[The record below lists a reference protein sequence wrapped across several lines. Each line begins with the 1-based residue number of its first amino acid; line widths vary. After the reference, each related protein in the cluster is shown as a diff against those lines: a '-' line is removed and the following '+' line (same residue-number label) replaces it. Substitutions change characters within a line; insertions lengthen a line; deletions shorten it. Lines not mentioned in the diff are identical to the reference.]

1 MEVVIFRDDKACFGS
16 IGCTHEQDAKKMSTM
31 EDRQYRTSDLYYAA
45 FLKVA
50 GVRFMETTRVN
61 GRVFFIFEVQEGLRD
76 LKNQYYSRTAKVPAL
91 TYADEVKTMKTLT
104 YADRG

>member
-1 MEVVIFRDDKACFGS
+1 MEAG
-16 IGCTHEQDAKKMSTM
+16 E
-31 EDRQYRTSDLYYAA
+31 RQYRTSDLYYAA

-50 GVRFMETTRVN
+50 GVRFVEAQREG
-61 GRVFFIFEVQEGLRD
+61 GRVYFIFVHQEGLRD

-91 TYADEVKTMKTLT
+91 TYADEIKTMKTLT